1 MTSLIQQVAET
12 VGVLPDATDKEAIIL
27 AWLNRAGVMLHD
39 QYDFP
44 GTVVEQFFCV
54 DNAQHVVTFPWYV
67 SAVRGV
73 RWNESSRLISLVDSR
88 PRYHNSPWTQGYLTW
103 RQIQGTPLHTPQT
116 QTGTLTFTITVAE
129 EDSFDVVVIGQTAT
143 ASCLTEVI
151 TFQPGDLTKPSINQ
165 YAAESPT
172 GIVALKKSIYTQSD
186 VQVTQTADAT
196 SLAVI
201 PANQLAAANL
211 RIQILDWN
219 CTSPFIAGEDC
230 VEVLYKKRFMPFV
243 DLNSVWS
250 DDRLVQGL
258 VYAVKYIY
266 AFEKEKLEI
275 AAAAKSMY
283 MEICK
288 KVCEN
293 LESGTQLTMNVA
305 PDPLHNAALVGQYW
319 NAWGVNASYRGW

>member
-44 GTVVEQFFCV
+44 GAVVEQFFCV
-54 DNAQHVVTFPWYV
+54 DNSEHVVTFPWYV
-67 SAVRGV
+67 GAIRGV
-73 RWNESSRLISLVDSR
+73 RWNESSRLVTLKDMR

-103 RQIQGTPLHTPQT
+103 RQLQGTPLHTPQT
-116 QTGTLTFTITVAE
+116 QAGTLTFTITAAE
-129 EDSFDVVVIGQTAT
+129 EDSFDVIIVGQTAT

-151 TFQPGDLTKPSINQ
+151 TFQPGDLTKVSTNQ
-165 YAAESPT
+165 YAVESPT
-172 GIVALKKSIYTQSD
+172 GIVALKKTIYTQSD

-201 PANQLAAANL
+201 PASQLAAANL

-219 CTSPFIAGEDC
+219 VSTPFIQGEDC
-230 VEVLYKKRFMPFV
+230 VEVLYKKRFSPFV
-243 DLNSVWS
+243 DLNSIWT

-275 AAAAKSMY
+275 AGAAKAMY
-283 MEICK
+283 EEICS

-293 LESGTQLTMNVA
+293 LESGQQLTMDVA
-305 PDPLHNAALVGQYW
+305 PDPLHNAALWGNFW
-319 NAWGVNASYRGW
+319 NYEGMGVARP